1 MKLINEFAKGYLYY
15 VSLKGVT
22 GSDDLDQDSVQKLYQ
37 QRKMQTNLPLMIGF
51 GIKTAAMAA
60 TMATFADGVIVGA
73 ALIGSIIEAFKSG
86 KDCNRVGASL
96 IHDMRR
102 AIDNG

>member
-1 MKLINEFAKGYLYY
+1 
-15 VSLKGVT
+15 
-22 GSDDLDQDSVQKLYQ
+22 
-37 QRKMQTNLPLMIGF
+37 MIGF
-51 GIKTAAMAA
+51 GIKTADMAA
-60 TMATFADGVIVGA
+60 TMAEFADGVIVGA
-73 ALIGSIIEAFKSG
+73 ALISSIIEAFKSG